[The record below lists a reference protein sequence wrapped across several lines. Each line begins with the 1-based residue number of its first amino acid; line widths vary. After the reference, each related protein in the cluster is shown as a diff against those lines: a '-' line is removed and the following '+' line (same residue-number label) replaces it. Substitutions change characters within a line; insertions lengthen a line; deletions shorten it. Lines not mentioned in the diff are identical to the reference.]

1 MDRPCQIEQPDC
13 LPSESTTARAWYGG
27 DKPAASAVLRAA
39 ASEEVE
45 TILLYA
51 IEEGLQ
57 SGADLALVQGLCD
70 KLCDPDM
77 GRLWTGPQALQH
89 LLTAL
94 FDLVPSLLER
104 VRVLEKIGAFTL
116 APELPAAA
124 KKAQV

>member
-70 KLCDPDM
+70 
-77 GRLWTGPQALQH
+77 
-89 LLTAL
+89 
-94 FDLVPSLLER
+94 
-104 VRVLEKIGAFTL
+104 
-116 APELPAAA
+116 
-124 KKAQV
+124 